1 MMISRKKILSRSQSD
16 MDYSS
21 NYNAY
26 QCDEDVWYH
35 KDKLYNDH
43 IQEIFKKWEQLDDEI
58 WLKVICMERNRRI
71 AKAYAR
77 VPLLTING
85 GTNGFDGY
93 KIGVNGFDNPLED
106 HVIKRVKH
114 SVGKGV
120 RIKIDE
126 MGSVIIKRL
135 STADIMIRGYDRES
149 TALGKDVL
157 EANGNLPAEQSVKLF
172 DIKKFQQNI
181 TKELRNTY
189 PNRQKLEAQCII
201 VIGFVKDSD
210 NILEM
215 PVWCMLINIVALDM
229 LKSRLPAVLYRNN
242 EFSNYA
248 TAGQPAPK
256 FVSVFDK
263 NGDRVQIADEDPY
276 SVPSLPKMMSDNQG
290 SGASNSS
297 GSGSSGGGNGQSRN
311 YDPYSL
317 NQSGPMNGIY
327 STRIMAQQQSAHHLQ
342 YMQQQRMLQH
352 ANNSKNHQ
360 REKENNPTPPE
371 LPPRDFSK
379 QNGTPKKTKT
389 RNFAKVFRFRKS
401 SDDRKKKG
409 SSDEE
414 KTPVDLNTTTTNEIE
429 YEDPYYSGMQ
439 ARVSNFGT
447 KQRKSLAVAPVQG
460 YINNLNNAQYMR
472 KANSNGYL
480 NSLFNSNGNSNFYPN
495 PKVSYYSPQQYD
507 SSFESDPY
515 AISSNENAD
524 YYAIYGNRMHPNV
537 YPGHQALGYRRSP
550 QENYHHMPQT
560 VFSKAER
567 YADRYATEWD

>member
-1 MMISRKKILSRSQSD
+1 M
-16 MDYSS
+16 
-21 NYNAY
+21 
-26 QCDEDVWYH
+26 
-35 KDKLYNDH
+35 
-43 IQEIFKKWEQLDDEI
+43 
-58 WLKVICMERNRRI
+58 
-71 AKAYAR
+71 
-77 VPLLTING
+77 
-85 GTNGFDGY
+85 
-93 KIGVNGFDNPLED
+93 
-106 HVIKRVKH
+106 KH

-126 MGSVIIKRL
+126 MGSIIIKRL

-149 TALGKDVL
+149 SALGKDII

-210 NILEM
+210 SILEM

-242 EFSNYA
+242 EFTNYS
-248 TAGQPAPK
+248 TAPK
-256 FVSVFDK
+256 FTSVFDK
-263 NGDRVQIADEDPY
+263 NEGRQQIADEDPY

-297 GSGSSGGGNGQSRN
+297 GSGSSGNGQLRN

-317 NQSGPMNGIY
+317 NQGGPMNDIY
-327 STRIMAQQQSAHHLQ
+327 SARIMAQQQSQHHLQ
-342 YMQQQRMLQH
+342 YMQQRILQQ
-352 ANNSKNHQ
+352 NTTSNSKNQ
-360 REKENNPTPPE
+360 REKENNNPTPPE
-371 LPPRDFSK
+371 LPPRDFGK
-379 QNGTPKKTKT
+379 QNGGTPKKTKT
-389 RNFAKVFRFRKS
+389 RNFVKVFRFRKS

-414 KTPVDLNTTTTNEIE
+414 KPVDTATTNEIE

-447 KQRKSLAVAPVQG
+447 RQRKSLAVAPVQG

-480 NSLFNSNGNSNFYPN
+480 NSLFNSGGNNFYPN
-495 PKVSYYSPQQYD
+495 SKASYYSPQYD
-507 SSFESDPY
+507 SSFGMSFVYNVDNVESGRLIVLISISNHLLFFFKKTESDPY

-524 YYAIYGNRMHPNV
+524 YYAIYGNRMHHPNI
-537 YPGHQALGYRRSP
+537 YPGHQPLGYRRSP

-560 VFSKAER
+560 VFSKA
-567 YADRYATEWD
+567 DRYATEWD